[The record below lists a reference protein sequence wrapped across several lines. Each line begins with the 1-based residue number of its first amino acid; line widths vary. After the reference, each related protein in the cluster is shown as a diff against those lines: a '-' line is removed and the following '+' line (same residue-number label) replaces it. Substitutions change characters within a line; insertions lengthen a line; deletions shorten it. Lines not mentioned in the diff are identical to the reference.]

1 MASIL
6 MGAATALII
15 LIAGAG
21 CFIAGLKAID
31 IKISETEPKSRPA
44 AEPTEE
50 QRKIAEGLS
59 NMLNYGNRHKIG

>member
-6 MGAATALII
+6 MGAVTALII

-31 IKISETEPKSRPA
+31 TQMEKTQPKPRTA
-44 AEPTEE
+44 TEPTEE

-59 NMLNYGNRHKIG
+59 NMLNYSNRHQN